1 MLIVKNLNKS
11 FGSNKV
17 LTDVSF
23 DAKPGEIV
31 VIRGESGA
39 GKTTLI
45 RCICN
50 LEESDHGEIEIDKIQ
65 MLEKTGKKH
74 NADIYQDKVGLVF
87 QGYNLFP
94 HLSIKDNLTVAVL
107 SQKLMAKDE
116 AEQKAIQTLDKL
128 KIKDKADQ
136 YPHQLS
142 GGQKQRVAIAR
153 AIMLNPSIL
162 CFDEP
167 TSALDSK
174 TTEGVAEIIRQLAS
188 DGICILIITHDNDFA
203 DKIATRQLYMVK
215 SKLYENLE
223 EANQA
228 QA

>member
-1 MLIVKNLNKS
+1 MLKVKNLNKS
-11 FGSNKV
+11 FGANKV
-17 LTDVSF
+17 LNDVSF
-23 DAKPGEIV
+23 EAESGEIV

-50 LEESDHGEIEIDKIQ
+50 LEEPDNGEIQIDNVQ
-65 MLEKTGKKH
+65 MLEKNGKKR

-94 HLSIKDNLTVAVL
+94 HLNIIDNLTVAVL
-107 SQKLMAKDE
+107 SQKLMSKEMADAK
-116 AEQKAIQTLDKL
+116 ALQTLDKL
-128 KIKDKADQ
+128 GIKDKAAQ

-153 AIMLNPSIL
+153 AIMLNPGIL

-174 TTEGVAEIIRQLAS
+174 TTEGVAEIIRLLAK
-188 DGICILIITHDNDFA
+188 DGICILIITHDTEFA
-203 DKIATRQLYMVK
+203 DKIATRQLHMVQ
-215 SKLYENLE
+215 SKLYTEG
-223 EANQA
+223 AV
-228 QA
+228 

>member
-1 MLIVKNLNKS
+1 MLKVTNLNKS
-11 FGSNKV
+11 FGNNQV
-17 LTDVSF
+17 LNNVSF
-23 DAKPGEIV
+23 EAEQGEIL

-50 LEESDHGEIEIDKIQ
+50 LEDADSGQIQIDNIQ
-65 MLEKTGKKH
+65 MLERQGKKKM
-74 NADIYQDKVGLVF
+74 ADLHQDKVGLVF

-94 HLSIKDNLTVAVL
+94 HLTILDNLTLAVK
-107 SQKLMAKDE
+107 SKKLMVPQE
-116 AEQKAIQTLDKL
+116 AEEKALEKL
-128 KIKDKADQ
+128 QMLGIGEKANQ

-174 TTEGVAEIIRQLAS
+174 TTEGVAEIIRQLAK

-203 DKIATRQLYMVK
+203 DTIATRQLHMAK
-215 SKLYENLE
+215 AKLYENPE
-223 EANQA
+223 DAKTNK
-228 QA
+228 

>member
-1 MLIVKNLNKS
+1 MLKVKNLNKS
-11 FGSNKV
+11 FGANKV
-17 LTDVSF
+17 LNDVSF
-23 DAKPGEIV
+23 EAESGEIV

-50 LEESDHGEIEIDKIQ
+50 LEEPDNGEIQINNVQ
-65 MLEKTGKKH
+65 MLEKNGKKR

-94 HLSIKDNLTVAVL
+94 HLNIIDNLTVAVL
-107 SQKLMAKDE
+107 SQKLMSKEMADAK
-116 AEQKAIQTLDKL
+116 ALQTLDKL
-128 KIKDKADQ
+128 GIKDKAAQ

-153 AIMLNPSIL
+153 AIMLNPGIL

-174 TTEGVAEIIRQLAS
+174 TTEGVAEIIRLLAK
-188 DGICILIITHDNDFA
+188 DGICILIITHDTEFA
-203 DKIATRQLYMVK
+203 DKIATRQLHMVQ
-215 SKLYENLE
+215 SKLYTEG
-223 EANQA
+223 AV
-228 QA
+228 

>member
-1 MLIVKNLNKS
+1 MLKVKNLNKS
-11 FGSNKV
+11 FGANKV
-17 LTDVSF
+17 LNDVSF
-23 DAKPGEIV
+23 EADSGEIV

-50 LEESDHGEIEIDKIQ
+50 LEEPDNGEIQIDNVQ
-65 MLEKTGKKH
+65 MLEKNGKKR

-94 HLSIKDNLTVAVL
+94 HLNIIDNLTVAVL
-107 SQKLMAKDE
+107 SQKLMSKEMADAK
-116 AEQKAIQTLDKL
+116 ALQTLDKL
-128 KIKDKADQ
+128 GIKDKAAQ

-153 AIMLNPSIL
+153 AIMLNPGIL

-174 TTEGVAEIIRQLAS
+174 TTEGVAEIIRLLAK
-188 DGICILIITHDNDFA
+188 DGICILIITHDTEFA
-203 DKIATRQLYMVK
+203 DKIATRQLHMVQ
-215 SKLYENLE
+215 SKLYTEG
-223 EANQA
+223 AV
-228 QA
+228 